1 VTRALILLALLAVP
15 ALASAASPGVA
26 RTVDIP
32 GKLFVPD
39 RMTVLI
45 GDTVTWTNHDS
56 TTHTVTG
63 DAFDS
68 GHLAPGASFEVAFDK
83 PGSYRYHCTIHRF
96 MQGEVDVFA
105 VALTGPEHSVPLG
118 SNVTLT
124 GLAAP
129 GAGSVTLEQ
138 QQGDGSYAGVASTGV
153 GVDGAFSF
161 LVAVAA
167 PATYHVRAGSDLSL
181 PVHVA
186 PQASVQ
192 LIPKRTGARTV
203 FTLSGGPNQQGAAVT
218 LERYLPEHYWWKPVR
233 RGTLGAA
240 GSVTFTVPAADGAR
254 FRAHLVRGV
263 GGWGEALSRPI
274 RIA

>member
-1 VTRALILLALLAVP
+1 MRALVLLALLAVP
-15 ALASAASPGVA
+15 ALASAALPGTA

-39 RMTVLI
+39 QMTVLI

-68 GHLAPGASFEVAFDK
+68 GHLAPGASFSVAFDK

-105 VALTGPEHSVPLG
+105 LALTGPEHSVPLG
-118 SNVTLT
+118 SSVTLT
-124 GLAAP
+124 GLASP

-138 QQGDGSYAGVASTGV
+138 QQADGSYVGVASTGI
-153 GVDGAFSF
+153 GGDGAFSF
-161 LVAVAA
+161 PVAVAA
-167 PATYHVRAGSDLSL
+167 PATYRVRAGSDVSL

-192 LIPKRTGARTV
+192 LALKRSGARTV
-203 FTLSGGPNQQGAAVT
+203 FTLSAGPNQQGAAVT
-218 LERYLPEHYWWKPVR
+218 LERYLPEHYWWRPVR
-233 RGTLGAA
+233 RGTLGAG
-240 GSVTFTVPAADGAR
+240 GSVTFRVPAADGAR
-254 FRAHLVRGV
+254 FRAHLLRGV
-263 GGWGEALSRPI
+263 GGWGEALSRPV
-274 RIA
+274 RIT

>member
-1 VTRALILLALLAVP
+1 MLLALLAVP
-15 ALASAASPGVA
+15 ALASAASPRTA

-45 GDTVTWTNHDS
+45 GDTVAWTNHDS

-68 GHLAPGASFEVAFDK
+68 GHLAPGASFEVSFDK

-105 VALTGPEHSVPLG
+105 VALSGPDHSVPLG

-129 GAGSVTLEQ
+129 GSGSVALEQ
-138 QQGDGSYAGVASTGV
+138 LQGDGSYAGVASTGV
-153 GVDGAFSF
+153 GGDGAFSF
-161 LVAVAA
+161 PVAATA
-167 PATYHVRAGSDLSL
+167 PATYRVRAGSDVSL

-192 LIPKRTGARTV
+192 LALKRSGARTV
-203 FTLSGGPNQQGAAVT
+203 FTLTGGPNQQGAAVA
-218 LERYLPEHYWWKPVR
+218 LERYLPEHYWWRPVR
-233 RGTLGAA
+233 RGTLGAG
-240 GSVTFTVPAADGAR
+240 GSVTFNVPAADGAR

>member
-1 VTRALILLALLAVP
+1 MRALIVLALLTVP
-15 ALASAASPGVA
+15 ALASAASQGTA
-26 RTVDIP
+26 RNVDIP

-68 GHLAPGASFEVAFDK
+68 GHLAPGASFAVAFDK

-118 SNVTLT
+118 SSVTLT

-129 GAGSVTLEQ
+129 GAGSVALEQ

-153 GVDGAFSF
+153 GGDGAFSF
-161 LVAVAA
+161 PVAVAA
-167 PATYHVRAGSDLSL
+167 PATYRVRAGSDVSL
-181 PVHVA
+181 PVHIA

-192 LIPKRTGARTV
+192 LTLKRSSTRTL
-203 FTLSGGPNQQGAAVT
+203 FMLSGAPNQQGAVVT
-218 LERYLPEHYWWKPVR
+218 LERYLPEHYWWRPVR
-233 RGTLGAA
+233 RGTLGAG

-263 GGWGEALSRPI
+263 GGWGEAVSRPI

>member
-1 VTRALILLALLAVP
+1 VRALILLALLAGP
-15 ALASAASPGVA
+15 ALASAASQGAA

-39 RMTVLI
+39 RITVLV

-56 TTHTVTG
+56 TTHTVTS

-68 GHLAPGASFEVAFDK
+68 GQLATGASFEVAFDK

-96 MQGEVDVFA
+96 MRGEVDVFA
-105 VALTGPEHSVPLG
+105 VALSGPEHSVPLG
-118 SNVTLT
+118 SDVTLT

-129 GAGSVTLEQ
+129 DAGSVTLEQ
-138 QQGDGSYAGVASTGV
+138 QQGDGTYAAVASTGV
-153 GVDGAFSF
+153 GGDGAFSF
-161 LVAVAA
+161 AVAVPA
-167 PATYHVRAGSDLSL
+167 PATYRVRAASEVSL

-192 LIPKRTGARTV
+192 LALKRRGARTV
-203 FTLSGGPNQQGAAVT
+203 FTLSGGPNQQGATVA
-218 LERYLPEHYWWKPVR
+218 LERYLPEHYWWRPVR
-233 RGTLGAA
+233 RGMLGAG
-240 GSVTFTVPAADGAR
+240 GSVTLTVPASDGAR